1 MVCKS
6 RRTTQVHRQERHTFL
21 CQGGNEHLFF
31 SPAVFTA
38 VLCLP
43 VDPKQFFPHDILSHR
58 ALYSSPT
65 LQPGMTMEMRN
76 EHENRILTWWHRK
89 IMMKVNDEPSF
100 DVLFRNLALL
110 SEGCSPG
117 YRQGVTV
124 GNAVMGWWKRI
135 VLKPLP
141 PHPICLC
148 VLAQGSRKKKN
159 PFSPAWLIIITLLQ
173 IIAPCW

>member
-100 DVLFRNLALL
+100 DVLFRRLFPWVPTRRD
-110 SEGCSPG
+110 SRKCSDGLMEENRVKTASP
-117 YRQGVTV
+117 
-124 GNAVMGWWKRI
+124 
-135 VLKPLP
+135 P
-141 PHPICLC
+141 PHMPLC
-148 VLAQGSRKKKN
+148 TCSGVKKEKKSLLTSMTYN
-159 PFSPAWLIIITLLQ
+159 HYTAPDNCTLLVVGH
-173 IIAPCW
+173 